1 MFHSFLVYGSFGVW
15 FSKGPDNDQSWAR
28 TAHHSLYPS
37 SQTRV
42 CFLQDKGFAEAGKLH
57 QLCASSPVWILYTL
71 GAHPTVPQHLAHQRY
86 YLSSLLCN
94 NLWTLAQHKSMQVVS
109 NDVNSTNALFIFRPS
124 LATCHRVLWFAWGS
138 ETSLWIFGAY
148 FPFRLLLPL
157 LWQAFPRMAA
167 EWKDCRQIFFR
178 VSLNFVINQWCFF
191 LAWVLSS
198 FSAAVSLIA
207 AS

>member
-1 MFHSFLVYGSFGVW
+1 MFRSFLVYGSFGVW

-28 TAHHSLYPS
+28 AAHHSLYPS
-37 SQTRV
+37 SQKRV

-57 QLCASSPVWILYTL
+57 QLCASSPVWILHTL

-124 LATCHRVLWFAWGS
+124 LATCHRVLWFAWGWWTTCKFS
-138 ETSLWIFGAY
+138 GQFWNITLNFWG
-148 FPFRLLLPL
+148 LLPF
-157 LWQAFPRMAA
+157 QTSPAPP
-167 EWKDCRQIFFR
+167 
-178 VSLNFVINQWCFF
+178 
-191 LAWVLSS
+191 LAS
-198 FSAAVSLIA
+198 FSKDGYRVEGL
-207 AS
+207 